1 MFNNKHIRRRFERA
15 ADSFD
20 SADFVH
26 AATRDGLLLRI
37 EPLMVEAST
46 VIDLGA
52 ATGAANRD
60 LGKRFRRAR
69 IISVDI
75 AHNMLQKA
83 RAKKTWLSKSSFAQ
97 ADASALPSPN
107 ESVDVVFSNML
118 LPWVDDPA
126 PVFTEIARV
135 LRKGG
140 VFAFATL
147 GPDSLQE
154 INRAWRLVDGGAHV
168 NRFLDMHDLGDALV
182 GAGLSDPVLDV
193 DRLSVNYTSSDKLF
207 RDLTAA
213 GGRNALQQRASTLTG
228 KQRYAA
234 MVTALESAAIDGN
247 IALDLELVY
256 GYFPIL
262 RELSRQQAEYLSG
275 GQQQMLAIGRALM
288 LRPQLMLL
296 DEPSLGLS
304 PRLVQEISEI
314 IVRLNKEQSVTML
327 LVEQN
332 AKMALNIGDYG
343 YVMEVGRIVMEDTCE
358 RLRSATD
365 IQEFYLGMKDEGVR
379 GRRRWKQRKTWR

>member
-1 MFNNKHIRRRFERA
+1 MFNSKHIRRQFERA
-15 ADSFD
+15 ANSFD

-60 LGKRFRRAR
+60 LGKRFRPAR
-69 IISVDI
+69 VISVDI

-83 RAKKTWLSKSSFAQ
+83 RAKKSWRSKFSFAQ
-97 ADASALPSPN
+97 ANASALPFPN

-118 LPWVDDPA
+118 LPWIDDPA
-126 PVFTEIARV
+126 PVFTEVARV

-168 NRFLDMHDLGDALV
+168 NRFPDMHDLGDALV
-182 GAGLSDPVLDV
+182 GAGLRDPVLDV
-193 DRLSVNYTSSDKLF
+193 DRLSVSYTSCDKLF
-207 RDLTAA
+207 KDLTAA

-228 KQRYAA
+228 KRRYAA
-234 MVTALESAAIDGN
+234 MVTALESGAIDGN

-256 GYFPIL
+256 GHCWGAGPKMDPSNYRVSAAEIKI
-262 RELSRQQAEYLSG
+262 RRQ
-275 GQQQMLAIGRALM
+275 
-288 LRPQLMLL
+288 
-296 DEPSLGLS
+296 
-304 PRLVQEISEI
+304 
-314 IVRLNKEQSVTML
+314 
-327 LVEQN
+327 
-332 AKMALNIGDYG
+332 
-343 YVMEVGRIVMEDTCE
+343 
-358 RLRSATD
+358 
-365 IQEFYLGMKDEGVR
+365 
-379 GRRRWKQRKTWR
+379 